1 MELKRNARS
10 LDFARDDRD
19 YKFEAWTGDVMDVTC
34 WNSKTNAR
42 SLGFARDDKTGCV
55 PLFSVE
61 EEVPG
66 FFVFVV
72 LGIS

>member
-1 MELKRNARS
+1 MELKENARS

-19 YKFEAWTGDVMDVTC
+19 CKFEPWAGDVMDVTW

-42 SLGFARDDKTGCV
+42 PLGFARDDKTGCV

-61 EEVPG
+61 E
-66 FFVFVV
+66 
-72 LGIS
+72 